1 MQIEAKMT
9 AQLTRNSG
17 ALEASERMH
26 ALGRIGQPE
35 DVARALEFLMHP
47 ANSFVTGTF
56 LHVDGGLGSIAP
68 ARAGDS
74 KSVKQEA
81 GH

>member
-1 MQIEAKMT
+1 MHAFMMEMCSACMMRSVR
-9 AQLTRNSG
+9 AQARD
-17 ALEASERMH
+17 ASERMH

-35 DVARALEFLMHP
+35 DVSRALEFLLDP
-47 ANSFVTGTF
+47 VNSFVTGAF

-74 KSVKQEA
+74 KSVKS
-81 GH
+81 